1 MSYDISFRDPVSGY
15 KLCADIP
22 HQMAGGTY
30 MVGGTTTL
38 ELNVTYN
45 YSRCY
50 APYNFHLTDLDGKKA
65 VDMIP
70 VMEEVISNLGDDVDD
85 KDYWNPTE
93 GNAKRAL
100 IQLVT
105 MAKMRPD
112 AIIYVM

>member
-1 MSYDISFRDPVSGY
+1 
-15 KLCADIP
+15 
-22 HQMAGGTY
+22 

-70 VMEEVISNLGDDVDD
+70 IMEEVISHLGDDFDAE
-85 KDYWNPTE
+85 DYWHVTE
-93 GNAKRAL
+93 GNAKLAL
-100 IQLVT
+100 LQLVT

>member
-1 MSYDISFRDPVSGY
+1 MSYDISFRDPVSGAI
-15 KLCADIP
+15 CCTDIP
-22 HQMAGGTY
+22 HQMKGGTY
-30 MVGGTTTL
+30 MVGGTTML

-50 APYNFHLTDLDGKKA
+50 APWNFHVTDLDGKKA

-70 VMEEVISNLGDDVDD
+70 VMEEVISHLGDDVDD
-85 KDYWNPTE
+85 SDYWHATD

-112 AIIYVM
+112 SVICVM